1 MVLLTRR
8 ALLTG
13 AGAMAGTLMFS
24 GYAIAVEPEMIPLI
38 RHYSLAP
45 QAWPEGLSLRVGVI
59 ADLHACEPWMSAERI
74 RGIVEQTNAL
84 SPDLIVLLGDFNA
97 GHRFVTGPVMP
108 GSWADALSALHAP
121 LGTYAVLGNHDWWH
135 GPVPGM
141 AGGPE
146 EVTEAL
152 NGVGIRVLENEAIR
166 IDRGGKR
173 FWLAGLA
180 DQLAYATSKRST
192 RRGADD
198 LAATLKQVRDDAP
211 VLMLAH
217 EPYIFRHMPDRVS
230 LTLSGHTHGGQIVLP
245 AIGPIVTPSR
255 RYNYGHIVE
264 SGRNLIVSGG
274 LGTSGVP
281 MRFGVPPEILDVV
294 IGGSPPDLACQH
306 LRSDHQELGT
316 DLDAV
321 EQVDNVDVAHAD
333 AARRSVVTDLRR
345 LVRAVDAIKR
355 VLAVRVVEVE
365 RASTQRVIRTAG

>member
-24 GYAIAVEPEMIPLI
+24 GYAIAVEPEMVPLI

-45 QAWPEGLSLRVGVI
+45 PAWPEGLSLRVGVI

-108 GSWADALSALHAP
+108 GSWADALSVLHAP

-146 EVTEAL
+146 EVTRAL
-152 NGVGIRVLENEAIR
+152 NGVGIRVLENEAVR

-180 DQLAYATSKRST
+180 DQLAYATYKRST

-217 EPYIFRHMPDRVS
+217 EPYIFRHMPEPGVFNSIGTHARGSDRPA
-230 LTLSGHTHGGQIVLP
+230 GHWSYRD
-245 AIGPIVTPSR
+245 AIAPLQLRPHR
-255 RYNYGHIVE
+255 RERSQPH
-264 SGRNLIVSGG
+264 
-274 LGTSGVP
+274 
-281 MRFGVPPEILDVV
+281 RFGRARHVR
-294 IGGSPPDLACQH
+294 
-306 LRSDHQELGT
+306 RSD
-316 DLDAV
+316 A
-321 EQVDNVDVAHAD
+321 
-333 AARRSVVTDLRR
+333 LRR
-345 LVRAVDAIKR
+345 AA
-355 VLAVRVVEVE
+355 
-365 RASTQRVIRTAG
+365 